1 MRGCKITG
9 LALLLG
15 MMVVP
20 AGHAAD
26 AAPATRPSSGPA
38 EEAAWSETLNGLRVR
53 LRAPD
58 GAAYREKSLMPL
70 VAEVQN
76 DTDKPIAYSA
86 LWQTVR
92 VLAHDGEGKWLGI
105 PAMGPEVGDWSTRP
119 GNLEPRQVTTLKFA
133 FQSLRFNRP
142 LKVGEKIELQVG
154 APTQRQRAGQLP
166 LEVHSPPLS
175 VRIENPFPRTLAEAD
190 VAGDWQMDLACR
202 VEVGFLGSQTVHV
215 DAQGNATLVQNT
227 QRNGV
232 PVAGRLSVALPAERL
247 AELAAAL
254 RKMEVWKL
262 DEAKSGPPA
271 PDAGSLRIALVSR
284 SGGSLVGEFPSPTQ
298 SEQPIVRDVGQ
309 LVEAL
314 IGEIET
320 RANARPAVPK

>member
-1 MRGCKITG
+1 MRGWKIMG

-15 MMVVP
+15 MMVIP
-20 AGHAAD
+20 AARAAD
-26 AAPATRPSSGPA
+26 AEPATRPSSGPA
-38 EEAAWSETLNGLRVR
+38 EEAGWSETLNGLRVR

-58 GAAYREKSLMPL
+58 GGTFREKSLMPL
-70 VAEVQN
+70 FAEVQN
-76 DTDKPIAYSA
+76 DSDKPIPYGT
-86 LWQTVR
+86 LWPTVR
-92 VLAHDGEGKWLGI
+92 VLARDAEGKWLGI
-105 PAMGPEVGDWSTRP
+105 PAMGPEVGDWATRP
-119 GNLEPRQVTTLKFA
+119 CNLEPRQVTTLKFA

-175 VRIENPFPRTLAEAD
+175 VRIENAFPRTLAEAD
-190 VAGDWQMDLACR
+190 VAGDWQIDLACR

-232 PVAGRLSVALPAERL
+232 PVVGRLSVALPAERL

-262 DEAKSGPPA
+262 DEAKAGPPA
-271 PDAGSLRIALVSR
+271 PDAGSIRIALVSR
-284 SGGSLVGEFPSPTQ
+284 SGGSLVGEFQNPAQ
-298 SEQPIVRDVGQ
+298 SEQPIVRDVRQ
-309 LVEAL
+309 WVEGL
-314 IGEIET
+314 IQDIET
-320 RANARPAVPK
+320 RATATPK